1 VNSGAACAALSATVK
16 RLENRT
22 HRDDSRLTMKS
33 QLIAIVAAVL
43 VVGCGPSAPDIS
55 IHDAAK
61 QGNIEAVKQHIAA
74 GTDVNAKGEMGTPL
88 HIAAY
93 NGHKEIAEL
102 LITKGAD
109 VNEKDEKGGTPLHFA
124 AMNGRKGKVIAELLI
139 AKGVDVNAKV
149 VSGALQGKTPLDIA
163 KRHPELAAFLRKHGG
178 KTGEE
183 LKTEASVGQITKD
196 FYAKYNIEEEY
207 QISFEKL
214 VEIYKGED
222 DRSNISEGL
231 KFFQIEDYSR
241 TTATQTFF
249 TPDDEAVPGP
259 PPFIIRHKYV
269 LGKYLVEEVDFP
281 TPVGGVKKVKHVLV
295 QLGNTD
301 KFLMHGF
308 DVKIIHLALITKTGK
323 NKFSTQEVGIK
334 DNGEVFSITGSG
346 TIHKGLTS
354 GEIEFIENGMIVIK
368 NKYTLEYE

>member
-1 VNSGAACAALSATVK
+1 
-16 RLENRT
+16 
-22 HRDDSRLTMKS
+22 MKS
-33 QLIAIVAAVL
+33 QLIAIVVAVL
-43 VVGCGPSAPDIS
+43 FVGCGPSAPDIS

-88 HIAAY
+88 YYAARS
-93 NGHKEIAEL
+93 GHKEIAEL